1 MTNSEY
7 MVNSIKVLEKVKESK
22 CTAYDCEYVV
32 LAEEL
37 EAVLVT
43 KDKEIL
49 KYFPNI
55 ATDLDKFVR

>member
-1 MTNSEY
+1 LVERRCFLIGTKY
-7 MVNSIKVLEKVKESK
+7 I
-22 CTAYDCEYVV
+22 YDCEYVV